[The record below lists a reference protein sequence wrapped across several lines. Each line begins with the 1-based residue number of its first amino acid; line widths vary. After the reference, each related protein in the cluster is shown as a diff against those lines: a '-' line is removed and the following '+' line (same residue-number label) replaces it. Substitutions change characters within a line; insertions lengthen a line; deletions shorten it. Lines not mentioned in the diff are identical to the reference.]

1 MEIVDP
7 FAENGAEPET
17 GAPPLPGE
25 SATEAAE
32 IMSRLA
38 AEPPVLYSRN
48 EAIETGRLIGER
60 DADSR
65 GEEKDLKD
73 GRVRRAMM
81 YAAWQFDG
89 RPPGNAAQYE
99 AEFGVAPIGSLRDAV
114 GHAGSDFKAAKKKK
128 GES

>member
-7 FAENGAEPET
+7 FAENGAPEQEFEGKLDELVV
-17 GAPPLPGE
+17 GAPPPFND
-25 SATEAAE
+25 
-32 IMSRLA
+32 
-38 AEPPVLYSRN
+38 PPVLYSRN

-114 GHAGSDFKAAKKKK
+114 GHTGADFKAAKKKK